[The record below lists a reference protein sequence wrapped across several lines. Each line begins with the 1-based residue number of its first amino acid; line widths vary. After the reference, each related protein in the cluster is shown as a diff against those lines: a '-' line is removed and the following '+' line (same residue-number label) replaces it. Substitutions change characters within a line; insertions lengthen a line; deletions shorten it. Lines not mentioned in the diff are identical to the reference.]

1 MSDRQCI
8 GLQVPCDQG
17 LYSFRQEHDACG
29 VGMVA
34 NLNNVASH
42 EIIEMGLEIMRKL
55 MHRGASGADPETGDG
70 AGLLFALPDA
80 FFRNA
85 VPDKLPAPGRYG
97 VAMMFG
103 GEGDEK
109 LIEQIVLSENSAIL
123 HWRKVPADVDKIGRL
138 ARESC
143 PCIRQLFLDGRVFAD
158 QSNFERTLYVI
169 RRRIEK
175 ATRDCY
181 VVSCSSRS
189 IVYKGLLHASQIREF
204 YPDLQDESLV
214 SPMVMVHQRYST
226 NTFPTW
232 QLAQPFRYLAHNGEI
247 NTVRGNLNQLQSR
260 EASLKS
266 ELLGDDLA
274 KILPLCREAQS
285 DSACLDNL
293 LELLV
298 AGGRSLPHAM
308 MMLIPQAWGAKY
320 YLGRDVRGF
329 FDYHSALMEPWDGPA
344 AVTFSDG
351 VNLGAILDRNG
362 LRPARYTLTKDG
374 LFVLASETGVLDFPP
389 ENILR
394 KGRLKPGEILY
405 CDLEHHRLISDAELK
420 NTIARQQPYRRWA
433 DENKIS
439 VSGLFDSINAAVTD
453 SGLNQRQQLFGW
465 TREDVEMIVK
475 PMAAKGQ
482 EPVGSMGNDS
492 ALAIFSGQPQLL
504 YNYFKQL
511 FAQVTNPP
519 IDPIREEL
527 VMSLTT
533 YIGNPG
539 NILAEFHSP
548 GSLIKMERPV
558 LTDEDLHRLTAG
570 TNQKFSAATLQLA
583 WQDDL
588 EKDLQILCR
597 EAVECARKGNNILI
611 LSDRNLTPEQ
621 IPLPALL
628 GTAAVNRALN
638 QAGLRP
644 TIGLIVQSGE
654 IREIMH
660 YALLLG
666 YGATAIHPYLA
677 LECVTMLSQKK
688 AVPQVP
694 STAAENYIRAVDK
707 GLLKVM
713 SKMGISTLRSYRGAQ
728 IFEAVG
734 LDASIIDRF
743 FPGTASRIGGLT
755 LPDLAREARERW
767 QHAADLEED
776 AILPSG
782 GQYRFRTDGENHLWT
797 PETLSL
803 FRRAVQSNDATSYRA
818 YAETI
823 NQQAKSLCTL
833 RGLFEFVP
841 SQPVPLEEVESADTI
856 IRRFVSGAM
865 SLGALSPEAHEAIAV
880 ALNQLGAMSNC
891 GEGGEDPNRETPG
904 PHGELR
910 SSAIRQI
917 ASGRFGV
924 TLEYLSG
931 AKELQIKM
939 AQGAKPGE
947 GGQLPGYKVDSE
959 IARVRH
965 SLPNVTLI
973 SPPPHHDIYS
983 IEDLAQL
990 IYDLRMVNRDARIS
1004 VKLVS
1009 EVGVGTI
1016 AAGVAKGHADVILIS
1031 GHDGGTGASPLT
1043 SIKHAGLPWELGLAE
1058 TQQTLVLNQLRGRVR
1073 LQVDGQ
1079 LKTGRDVIIGA
1090 LLGADEFGF
1099 ATTLLVCLGCI
1110 MMRKCHENCC
1120 PVGVATQDPILRKCF
1135 KGKPEYIV
1143 NFFRL
1148 LAGEVREYLAQLGF
1162 RTLEEAIG
1170 RSDKLQMKK
1179 AVDFYKLRN
1188 LDFSKILQNPGGSVR
1203 SGRITPQ
1210 GLCSYDERVLL
1221 PQLKKAL
1228 ETGCPAHIKAAIC
1241 NLDRTVGAD
1250 ISSRLYRR
1258 FGRDLLP
1265 ENMIKVHFTGTAGQ
1279 SFGAFLARGIQF
1291 TLEGEANDFV
1301 GKGLS
1306 GGTIIIKPPRK
1317 ARFAANENVIAGN
1330 VIGYGG
1336 TSGKIFLNGQ
1346 AGERFAIRNSGFSAV
1361 VEGIGDHGCEYMTGG
1376 RVVVLGPTGV
1386 NFAAGMTGGIAYV
1399 YDVANHFDL
1408 RCNLDTI
1415 DLESITAGSDAETE
1429 LLTLLHE
1436 HLHFT
1441 GSRMAR
1447 ELLADWTNQRG
1458 HFLKVIP
1465 FEYKQALSKC

>member
-1 MSDRQCI
+1 
-8 GLQVPCDQG
+8 
-17 LYSFRQEHDACG
+17 
-29 VGMVA
+29 MVA
-34 NLNNVASH
+34 NLNNLASH
-42 EIIEMGLEIMRKL
+42 AILDMGLEVLQKL

-80 FFRNA
+80 FFRK
-85 VPDKLPAPGRYG
+85 VLPVKLPEAGRYG
-97 VAMMFG
+97 VAMLFG
-103 GEGDEK
+103 GEGEEK
-109 LIEQIVLSENSAIL
+109 LLEQIVLSENSSIL
-123 HWRKVPADVDKIGRL
+123 YWRKVPIVTDRIGRV

-143 PCIRQLFLDGRVFAD
+143 PSIRQLFLDGRSFAD
-158 QSNFERTLYVI
+158 QGAFERKLYVI

-181 VVSCSSRS
+181 PASCSSRS
-189 IVYKGLLHASQIREF
+189 IVYKGLLHASQIASF
-204 YPDLQDESLV
+204 YPDLLDPTLV
-214 SPMVMVHQRYST
+214 SPMVVVHQRYST

-232 QLAQPFRYLAHNGEI
+232 QLAQPFRYLSHNGEI
-247 NTVRGNLNQLQSR
+247 NTLRGNLNQLQSR
-260 EASLKS
+260 EASLAS
-266 ELLGDDLA
+266 ELLGEDLS

-293 LELLV
+293 LELL
-298 AGGRSLPHAM
+298 AASGRSLTHAM
-308 MMLIPQAWGAKY
+308 MMLIPQAWGTKY

-344 AVTFSDG
+344 AVAFSDG
-351 VNLGAILDRNG
+351 INLGAILDRNG
-362 LRPARYTLTKDG
+362 LRPARYTLTRDG
-374 LFVLASETGVLDFPP
+374 FFVLSSETGVLDFPA
-389 ENILR
+389 ETILR

-405 CDLEHHRLISDAELK
+405 CDLEHHRLIDDTELK

-433 DENKIS
+433 EENKINI
-439 VSGLFDSINAAVTD
+439 SGLFDSINAAAPGSD
-453 SGLNQRQQLFGW
+453 LGQRQQLFGW
-465 TREDVEMIVK
+465 TREEVEMIVK
-475 PMAAKGQ
+475 PMAVTGH
-482 EPVGSMGNDS
+482 EPIGSMGNDS
-492 ALAIFSGQPQLL
+492 ALAIFSQRPQLL

-548 GSLIKMERPV
+548 SSLIKMERPV
-558 LTDEDLHRLTAG
+558 LTAEDLHRLTQG
-570 TNQKFSAATLQLA
+570 TNHKFSAATLLLG
-583 WQDDL
+583 WQEDL
-588 EKDLQILCR
+588 EMGLDKLSQ
-597 EAVECARKGNNILI
+597 EAVKLARAGHNILI
-611 LSDRNLTPEQ
+611 LSDQNLSQEQ
-621 IPLPALL
+621 IPIPALL

-644 TIGLIVQSGE
+644 SIGLVVQSGE

-677 LECVTMLSQKK
+677 LECVTMLAQKQTI
-688 AVPQVP
+688 PLLP
-694 STAAENYIRAVDK
+694 SKAAENYISAVDK

-713 SKMGISTLRSYRGAQ
+713 SKMGISTLRSYRAAQ

-767 QHAADLEED
+767 QNAADLDEE
-776 AILPSG
+776 AVLPAG
-782 GQYRFRTDGENHLWT
+782 GQYRYRKDGENHLWT
-797 PETLSL
+797 PASLSL
-803 FRRAVQSNDATSYRA
+803 FRQAVQNNDPASYQA
-818 YAETI
+818 YTEQI
-823 NQQAKSLCTL
+823 NQQATRLCTL
-833 RGLFEFVP
+833 RGLFEFAP
-841 SQPVPLEEVESADTI
+841 SQSIRLEEVESAEQI
-856 IRRFVSGAM
+856 IQRFVSGAM

-891 GEGGEDPNRETPG
+891 GEGGEDPNRENPG
-904 PHGELR
+904 PHGEMR

-924 TLEYLSG
+924 TLEYLVG

-947 GGQLPGYKVDSE
+947 GGQLPGHKVDAE

-965 SLPNVTLI
+965 SLPYVTLI

-990 IYDLRMVNRDARIS
+990 IYDLRIVNRKARIS

-1016 AAGVAKGHADVILIS
+1016 AAGVAKGHADVIMIS

-1058 TQQTLVLNQLRGRVR
+1058 TQQTLMLNQLRTRVR

-1110 MMRKCHENCC
+1110 MMRKCHENSC

-1143 NFFRL
+1143 NFFYL
-1148 LAGEVREYLAQLGF
+1148 LAEEVRGYLATLGF

-1170 RSDKLQMKK
+1170 HSDKLQMKK
-1179 AVDFYKLRN
+1179 AIDFYKLRN
-1188 LDFSKILQNPGGSVR
+1188 LDFSKIFHTVGGNCR
-1203 SGRITPQ
+1203 SGRIRPQ
-1210 GLCSYDERVLL
+1210 EISSYDEECLL
-1221 PQLKKAL
+1221 PQLKTAL
-1228 ETGCPAHIKAAIC
+1228 EKGRPARIKARIS

-1250 ISSRLYRR
+1250 LSSRLIQR

-1265 ENMIKVHFTGTAGQ
+1265 ENTIRVHFTGTAGQ
-1279 SFGAFLARGIQF
+1279 SFGAFLAKGLQF

-1306 GGTIIIKPPRK
+1306 GGTIIIKPPRHS
-1317 ARFAANENVIAGN
+1317 RFAASENVIAGN

-1346 AGERFAIRNSGFSAV
+1346 AGERFAIRNSGFCAV
-1361 VEGIGDHGCEYMTGG
+1361 VEGIGDHGCEYMTSG
-1376 RVVVLGPTGV
+1376 RVVVLGSTGV

-1399 YDVANHFDL
+1399 YDAANLFDL

-1415 DLESITAGSDAETE
+1415 DLESIAAGSPAETE
-1429 LLTLLHE
+1429 LLTLLRE

-1441 GSRMAR
+1441 GSRKAKH
-1447 ELLADWTNQRG
+1447 LLADWENQRG
-1458 HFLKVIP
+1458 FFIKVIP
-1465 FEYKQALSKC
+1465 FEYKHALQKQAEAGR